1 MNENYEDK
9 IEDENEEEE
18 EEENYYYEEEDDEEE
33 GDEEEEENYYFPL
46 CEKCNELC
54 RVHISHYYF
63 LMEISCLNG
72 HKNYI
77 EIDEIKYKLLTKNDY
92 DLKKEN
98 YKEYEVKSDKKL
110 NFENQD
116 LLHELFENILRKY
129 YPDKENLFVL
139 SSNENNIDKID
150 ILINDNLK
158 EEENNIIKNYL
169 KKIYSFNYLLNSI
182 KRSYNK
188 LRLQLIET
196 DFEEEQIYIIYP
208 PVLNFI
214 AKNNYKIPLNNILNV
229 NNYIN
234 DIKNNDSAH
243 FYWDEYITF
252 CKYLPINDLICI
264 NSNSYTRCMLECCGA
279 EYRRDDDKYSSMFII
294 KLNNK
299 SFDRNFI
306 DKVIQKDVAELKNNI
321 IIYCSDFG
329 KISIIKIL
337 PKSENNKAFKTL
349 QVVEVKNKILEIFTC
364 KNLLYINLENGL
376 NLYKNISDEEKFEY
390 SLKQTI
396 DLQKN
401 EKVLINNKKI
411 LIVNIKS
418 KDLLNIKEYDLFLS
432 DFINFNIL
440 CIMNKND
447 KINNISSNIIYIYNE
462 KYVYFISLITHQV
475 INKFTFENN
484 KFKFIHG
491 LYDNLILFQRENCV
505 KIAKFDKKHITLNVI
520 DEKILNILSD
530 DLYSGNY
537 VINTKNKMIFI
548 GNIKVF
554 LEEYGDYNFIS
565 EIKIFE
571 YNNYK

>member
-1 MNENYEDK
+1 
-9 IEDENEEEE
+9 
-18 EEENYYYEEEDDEEE
+18 
-33 GDEEEEENYYFPL
+33 
-46 CEKCNELC
+46 
-54 RVHISHYYF
+54 
-63 LMEISCLNG
+63 
-72 HKNYI
+72 
-77 EIDEIKYKLLTKNDY
+77 
-92 DLKKEN
+92 
-98 YKEYEVKSDKKL
+98 
-110 NFENQD
+110 
-116 LLHELFENILRKY
+116 
-129 YPDKENLFVL
+129 
-139 SSNENNIDKID
+139 
-150 ILINDNLK
+150 
-158 EEENNIIKNYL
+158 
-169 KKIYSFNYLLNSI
+169 
-182 KRSYNK
+182 
-188 LRLQLIET
+188 
-196 DFEEEQIYIIYP
+196 
-208 PVLNFI
+208 
-214 AKNNYKIPLNNILNV
+214 
-229 NNYIN
+229 
-234 DIKNNDSAH
+234 
-243 FYWDEYITF
+243 
-252 CKYLPINDLICI
+252 
-264 NSNSYTRCMLECCGA
+264 MLECCGA

-432 DFINFNIL
+432 DFINFDIL
-440 CIMNKND
+440 CILNKND
-447 KINNISSNIIYIYNE
+447 KMNNISSNIIYIFNK

-491 LYDNLILFQRENCV
+491 LYDNLILFQKEN
-505 KIAKFDKKHITLNVI
+505 ITKFNN
-520 DEKILNILSD
+520 NIISIFFD
-530 DLYSGNY
+530 
-537 VINTKNKMIFI
+537 INSFI
-548 GNIKVF
+548 KRF
-554 LEEYGDYNFIS
+554 
-565 EIKIFE
+565 
-571 YNNYK
+571 